1 MVRAA
6 LIRNILVG
14 LRAHSPG
21 CQMRRDAWRLSLDE
35 AAGIPGSREL
45 DLVALDDGKTKVPG
59 IKIHDTRLQRLM
71 EALLLTRA
79 RRSTV
84 SPRRRFISGSP
95 RPSV

>member
-21 CQMRRDAWRLSLDE
+21 CQTRRDAWRLSLDE

-59 IKIHDTRLQRLM
+59 IKIHDTRLLRLM
-71 EALLLTRA
+71 EGYCTRA

-84 SPRRRFISGSP
+84 GARRRFISGSP